1 MNECPLI
8 MWYNLL
14 QTDVFEKAEQ
24 PPFTFVTVPKC
35 DGALHPETFGARRNR
50 SVQSR
55 RTG

>member
-8 MWYNLL
+8 LWYNLL

-35 DGALHPETFGARRNR
+35 DGALHPGNLWSTA
-50 SVQSR
+50 
-55 RTG
+55 